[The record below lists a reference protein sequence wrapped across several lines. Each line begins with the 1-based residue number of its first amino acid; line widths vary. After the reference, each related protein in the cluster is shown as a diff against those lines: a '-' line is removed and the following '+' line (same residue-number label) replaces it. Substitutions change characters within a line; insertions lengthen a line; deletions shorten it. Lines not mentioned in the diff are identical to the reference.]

1 MKAAGMPA
9 EFVILHG
16 VSNVNPLPDDADT
29 LVQAQAIAAVLRADG
44 YSVREVAADLD
55 LRAVSQLNEQPRPV
69 VFNLVESLAGQ
80 GALAHLPAALLE
92 TLGIAFTGSSARTLA
107 ATTDKPL
114 SKRLL
119 RSAGLPTPDW
129 WEHSVA
135 PDDRLVIVK
144 PSHEDGSVGIT
155 AASVMRGGEFSAALD
170 EQNATPT
177 FAEAYIDG
185 REFNVSLLATNN
197 GDDAGVEVLPVA
209 EIRFVNFPPDR
220 PRILD
225 YEAKWAPDSAAYRGT
240 VRHTLGADE
249 ETGLSARLT
258 AIARQVWT
266 LFEMRGYARV
276 DFRVDASGQPWIVDI
291 NANPC
296 LAPDAGFAAAATAAG
311 MSFADVIRRIVAAA
325 IAPTRPAAVRKAP
338 QPTAENLQRCW
349 RTDVQQRDIEGVHAL
364 VARTG
369 VFSAEEQA
377 VAAELVETTLQQ
389 GAAAGYEF
397 IFAETAGKLDAYAC
411 FGPIP
416 GAPGRYDLYWIAVCP
431 ATCRQGLGREVLN
444 RAEQLMINAGANRVY
459 LDTAGRAAYRPTHA
473 FYFSCGFGTVAE
485 LEDYY
490 APGDN
495 KLIMMKEL
503 TSVS

>member
-1 MKAAGMPA
+1 MNAADKPA

-16 VSNVNPLPDDADT
+16 VSNAEPSPDDVDT
-29 LVQAQAIAAVLRADG
+29 LLQVQVIGAVLREAG
-44 YSVREVAADLD
+44 HKVRELAVDLN
-55 LRAVSQLNEQPRPV
+55 LHAVSQLHKQPDCI
-69 VFNLVESLAGQ
+69 VFNLVESLAGK
-80 GALAHLPAALLE
+80 GSLAHLPIALLE
-92 TLGIAFTGSSARTLA
+92 TLRMPFTGSSARTLA
-107 ATTDKPL
+107 LTTDKPL

-129 WEHSVA
+129 WERTVA

-155 AASVMRGGEFSAALD
+155 AASVMRGSEFSAALD
-170 EQNATPT
+170 AQNATPL
-177 FAEAYIDG
+177 FAEAYVDG
-185 REFNVSLLATNN
+185 REFNVSLLATNAPD
-197 GDDAGVEVLPVA
+197 GSDVEVLPIA
-209 EIRFVNFPPDR
+209 EIRFVDFPSDR

-240 VRHTLGADE
+240 VRHTLNANE
-249 ETGLSARLT
+249 ETQLAARLT

-311 MSFADVIRRIVAAA
+311 MSFNEVVRRIVEAA
-325 IAPTRPAAVRKAP
+325 IAPLSPPVARQSVQPA
-338 QPTAENLQRCW
+338 QDNLQRRW
-349 RTDVQQRDIEGVHAL
+349 RTDVQQRDIEAVHAL

-389 GAAAGYEF
+389 GSAAGYEF
-397 IFAETAGKLDAYAC
+397 IFAETGDTLDAYAC

-431 ATCRQGLGREVLN
+431 DARRQGLGREVLT
-444 RAEQLMINAGANRVY
+444 RAEQLMSAAGVSRVY
-459 LDTAGRAAYRPTHA
+459 LDTAGRAAYQPTHA
-473 FYFSCGFGTVAE
+473 FYFSCGYRTIAE
-485 LEDYY
+485 LADYY
-490 APGDN
+490 APGDS

-503 TSVS
+503 SRGP

>member
-1 MKAAGMPA
+1 MTGPNKPA

-16 VSNVNPLPDDADT
+16 VSNAAPSPDDVDT
-29 LVQAQAIAAVLRADG
+29 LLQVQVISAALREDG
-44 YSVREVAADLD
+44 HRVRELAVDLD
-55 LRAVSQLNEQPRPV
+55 LHAVSQLHEQPGCI

-80 GALAHLPAALLE
+80 GSLAHLPIALLE
-92 TLGIAFTGSSARTLA
+92 TLRIPFTGSSARTLTL
-107 ATTDKPL
+107 TTDKPL

-129 WEHSVA
+129 WERSIA

-155 AASVMRGGEFSAALD
+155 AASVMRGSEFSAALD
-170 EQNATPT
+170 DQNATPV
-177 FAEAYIDG
+177 FAEAYIEG
-185 REFNVSLLATNN
+185 REFNVSLLATNTAD
-197 GDDAGVEVLPVA
+197 GSGVEVLPVA
-209 EIRFVNFPPDR
+209 EIRFVDFPPDR

-249 ETGLSARLT
+249 ETELSARLR

-276 DFRVDASGQPWIVDI
+276 DFRVDASGQAWIVDI

-296 LAPDAGFAAAATAAG
+296 LAPDAGFVAAATAAG
-311 MSFADVIRRIVAAA
+311 LNFADVIRRIVVAA
-325 IAPTRPAAVRKAP
+325 IAPARPAAAHKEPEPA
-338 QPTAENLQRCW
+338 TEHLQRHW
-349 RTDVQQRDIEGVHAL
+349 RADVQQRDIEAVHAL
-364 VARTG
+364 LGRTG

-397 IFAETAGKLDAYAC
+397 IFAETGDKLDAYAC
-411 FGPIP
+411 FGAIP

-431 ATCRQGLGREVLN
+431 DTRRQGLGREVLA
-444 RAEQLMINAGANRVY
+444 RIEQVMRDAGASRVY

-473 FYFSCGFGTVAE
+473 FYHSCGYRTIAE

-490 APGDN
+490 AAGDN
-495 KLIMMKEL
+495 KLILMKEL
-503 TSVS
+503 TGG